1 MMTVSEI
8 YTTSPTQGP
17 EKVLESFALLDQL
30 HIPYSRVE
38 HEPAETMEA
47 CAAISDALGIRICKN
62 LFLCN
67 RQKTDFYLLT
77 MPEDKPFHTKDL
89 SAQIGSSRLSF
100 APPELMEE
108 LIHCTP
114 GSASVLG
121 LAYDTEHRVRLL
133 MDRETYEAAQFGC
146 HPCLNTG
153 SLRCVQTDDMVN
165 DIIAAC
171 IEADGILLAAPVYH
185 GGISGNMKC
194 VLDRLMLAA
203 GCGVN
208 QLHHKVG
215 GALCTLRRSG
225 GMETYQ
231 QLLGTMDA
239 MEMVIV
245 TSDYW
250 GAVHGADPGEAL
262 KDEEGMEVA
271 ARLGRDMA
279 WMVKV
284 LAESRVP
291 VPESTPRPMMN
302 FIR

>member
-17 EKVLESFALLDQL
+17 EKVLESFAFLDQL

-133 MDRETYEAAQFGC
+133 MDRETYEAAQFGGGSEDFAFVSHEVPTVSMFLSAGNAKEGYVYGQH
-146 HPCLNTG
+146 HPKVRFDDSVLYEG
-153 SLRCVQTDDMVN
+153 SAAYVYMALRWLSD
-165 DIIAAC
+165 
-171 IEADGILLAAPVYH
+171 
-185 GGISGNMKC
+185 
-194 VLDRLMLAA
+194 
-203 GCGVN
+203 
-208 QLHHKVG
+208 HK
-215 GALCTLRRSG
+215 A
-225 GMETYQ
+225 
-231 QLLGTMDA
+231 
-239 MEMVIV
+239 
-245 TSDYW
+245 
-250 GAVHGADPGEAL
+250 
-262 KDEEGMEVA
+262 
-271 ARLGRDMA
+271 
-279 WMVKV
+279 
-284 LAESRVP
+284 
-291 VPESTPRPMMN
+291 
-302 FIR
+302 